1 MSSHLLEH
9 ATNKCTQIKER
20 RAFAVQTLWTD
31 ASVWVYNPLFTY
43 VCVCAR
49 ASVICSHTC
58 VSQRLHPAAP
68 LSCCHGEL
76 PLAYSKCI
84 GVCVRLFMCATSCF
98 VFFVRVCASVR
109 VHVHICMHAWRM
121 QHSLMRAQV
130 CLCPFV
136 RLHMHLVYMRMC
148 LCTAWVSACVLL
160 GARVL
165 CDQASRQMW
174 EQGRDDSQRWWE
186 EEVLVLL

>member
-1 MSSHLLEH
+1 MC
-9 ATNKCTQIKER
+9 AY
-20 RAFAVQTLWTD
+20 A
-31 ASVWVYNPLFTY
+31 
-43 VCVCAR
+43 CVCAR

-58 VSQRLHPAAP
+58 VSQRLYPAAP

-84 GVCVRLFMCATSCF
+84 GVCVCLFMCASSCF
-98 VFFVRVCASVR
+98 AFSE
-109 VHVHICMHAWRM
+109 CMHVCM
-121 QHSLMRAQV
+121 ETSVHSCRHK
-130 CLCPFV
+130 CFCDHLC
-136 RLHMHLVYMRMC
+136 LHMHLEYMRMC
-148 LCTAWVSACVLL
+148 FCAARVSACVLL

-186 EEVLVLL
+186 EEVLVLF